1 MYFPLAIQVSPEL
14 AIGPAYVI
22 LEEGQTL
29 NRVTLAQERPLCSL
43 ETARL
48 PVRSCVALPSY
59 WLSPLPAFLVR
70 YSPKRSLQCPKP
82 ISIRATRHR
91 QGEYSSLSTQEA
103 TCRRPSTRPCRA
115 TRSCSRPALPSP
127 EILPF
132 RIKSGQAGFISNRR
146 PTAAS
151 RLQAPESA
159 LATSVTCRRSRVATA
174 SPPPYMRRTVPI
186 TIGLWGSKSPQIM
199 RRRRLRIMESLSL
212 GRTGQRAAIQPLRS
226 LNSPRTSHL
235 TGATSTAPRPG
246 TSSAASR

>member
-1 MYFPLAIQVSPEL
+1 MGQAFISQRTCEQTVLSARKCKPRSGERPSVKFSDRGRGLALLVFSWLSVLACSSRMYFPLAIQVSPEL

-82 ISIRATRHR
+82 ISTRATRHR

-115 TRSCSRPALPSP
+115 TRSCSRPARPSP
-127 EILPF
+127 EISRCP
-132 RIKSGQAGFISNRR
+132 IKREPAGS
-146 PTAAS
+146 
-151 RLQAPESA
+151 
-159 LATSVTCRRSRVATA
+159 TS
-174 SPPPYMRRTVPI
+174 SPPPTP
-186 TIGLWGSKSPQIM
+186 
-199 RRRRLRIMESLSL
+199 
-212 GRTGQRAAIQPLRS
+212 
-226 LNSPRTSHL
+226 
-235 TGATSTAPRPG
+235 
-246 TSSAASR
+246 ASRPRARASRPPKPASCPRS